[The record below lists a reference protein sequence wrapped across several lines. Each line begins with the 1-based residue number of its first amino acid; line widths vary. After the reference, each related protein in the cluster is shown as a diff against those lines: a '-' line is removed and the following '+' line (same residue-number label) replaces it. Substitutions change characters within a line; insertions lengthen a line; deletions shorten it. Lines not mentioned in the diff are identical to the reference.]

1 MSDISYKQMK
11 TRVLPAT
18 VIGKVL
24 SSIYPASQPLLA
36 SFNATLVSNVI
47 NLLRKLQE
55 HNHWKQSIANAV
67 SSRINAIHKPLSQL
81 EEFCNGSLLDNV
93 DRQLEVSV
101 EAASVTCAKL
111 QQLCHDV
118 CPALLIVGGYDAYL
132 SLGRPCALPQS
143 VVSDIGF
150 VPDYAFIDSVG
161 VMSIDMKFFNS
172 KTNVEQV

>member
-1 MSDISYKQMK
+1 MK

-24 SSIYPASQPLLA
+24 SNIYPASQPLLA
-36 SFNATLVSNVI
+36 SFSATLVSNVI

-81 EEFCNGSLLDNV
+81 EEFCNGSLLDSV
-93 DRQLEVSV
+93 DRQLEV

-132 SLGRPCALPQS
+132 SLGRPCTLPQS